1 MRRRKKGNGKEIFMV
16 VCGALL
22 LLVAILIIKTMT
34 YSFRDNKVVQTDV
47 PVNVPPVSEKSIK
60 RFAGGI
66 QIPTISVE
74 NYAETDF
81 QPFDR
86 FKTYLEQSY
95 PEVYDKLETM
105 VINDYGLV
113 FHWKGK
119 NSQLDPILLL
129 SHYDVVPVDGYEE
142 EQYFT
147 GDTIFRFN
155 ETPLSPIDSIQE
167 GWTYPPFSGAVT
179 GGRIYG
185 RGTLD
190 MKGMLFGI
198 MEAADALL
206 QEGFQPE
213 RDIWFAFGQDEENG
227 GRQGAVRIAEYFK
240 ERNLRF
246 DAVYDEGSFVLAP
259 GVGGINKPM
268 ALVGVGE
275 KGFLTLRLSIR
286 GLGGHSSMPPKR
298 SSLVMA
304 AEIIE
309 KLNNNQMPAR
319 IISPIQSF
327 LNNAGGEMGF
337 ASRLAIANQWLLR
350 PVLLKTLGNSPATN
364 ALIRTTTAFTVIKG
378 SDANNVVSAV
388 SELTINFRI
397 LPGEQ
402 VEDVIR
408 HVKEIC
414 KEYDIEYEVVNAREP
429 SAISPEDTRAFTI
442 IEENVRELY
451 PDAIFSS
458 YITIGG
464 TDAYKY
470 QIVSDH
476 IYRFMPIYLNDY
488 EQRTIHNENEH
499 ISFENF
505 GRMIQ
510 YFKLVMTHYDK

>member
-1 MRRRKKGNGKEIFMV
+1 MSIKKV
-16 VCGALL
+16 VGALL
-22 LLVAILIIKTMT
+22 GVLLLLLIVLVIKTMI
-34 YSFRDNKVVQTDV
+34 YPFRTNDT
-47 PVNVPPVSEKSIK
+47 PVGTSMMTVPVSEKSVK

-74 NYAETDF
+74 NYEDTNFEA
-81 QPFDR
+81 FDR
-86 FKTYLEQSY
+86 FKVYLESAY
-95 PEVYDKLETM
+95 PEVYSKLDTM
-105 VINDYGLV
+105 TVNTYGLV
-113 FHWKGK
+113 FRWKGK
-119 NSQLDPILLL
+119 NPDLRPVLLL
-129 SHYDVVPVDGYEE
+129 SHYDVVPVDGYDEE
-142 EQYFT
+142 NYFT
-147 GDTIFRFN
+147 GDTIFRIN
-155 ETPLSPIDSIQE
+155 DPVQLPIDEIQE

-179 GGRIYG
+179 GGRVYG

-206 QEGFQPE
+206 VEGFQPE

-227 GRQGAVRIAEYFK
+227 GRNGAVLIADYFK
-240 ERNLRF
+240 EQNIRF

-286 GLGGHSSMPPKR
+286 GLGGHSSMPPKK

-319 IISPIQSF
+319 IIAPIRSF

-337 ASRLAIANQWLLR
+337 ASRLAISNQWLLK
-350 PVLLKTLGNSPATN
+350 PVLLKTLSNSPATN
-364 ALIRTTTAFTVIKG
+364 ALVRTTTAFTMMKG

-388 SELTINFRI
+388 SELTMNFRI
-397 LPGEQ
+397 LPGET
-402 VEDVIR
+402 VEDVIN
-408 HVKEIC
+408 HVKKACEGF
-414 KEYDIEYEVVNAREP
+414 DVDYEVINAREP
-429 SAISPEDTRAFTI
+429 SAISPEDTKGFNI
-442 IEENVRELY
+442 IRQTVNKLY
-451 PDAIFSS
+451 PEAIFSS

-470 QIVSDH
+470 QLVSDN

-499 ISFENF
+499 ISLENF
-505 GRMIQ
+505 GRMIE
-510 YFKLVMTHYDK
+510 YFKELMTRYEEA